1 MYSDK
6 QAFTTTIPS
15 LENVTEKYK
24 FISTAQFIEDVQSF
38 GYSMVKAVGPKHGL
52 GKHWMSFSHPDLKSI
67 PGTELRIGATNAHDG
82 SAAFTT
88 FIEMLELV
96 CTNGL
101 VAHRT
106 QAEFRVVHRGYA
118 IDKVKAALDETRHQ
132 VGAVVNQVQLMK
144 NTQVDALGVFEFIQS
159 AKQLREVQPL
169 NAGELT
175 KARHRLQAED
185 TAWNVFNRAQEALIK
200 GGYRTLNLDT
210 GKEGSR
216 AREVKAVSEQLRI
229 NKQLWKLAAETL
241 IK

>member
-38 GYSMVKAVGPKHGL
+38 GYRMVKAVGPKKGL

-106 QAEFRVVHRGYA
+106 QAEFRIVHRGYA
-118 IDKVKAALDETRHQ
+118 IEKVNKALNETRQQ
-132 VGAVVNQVQLMK
+132 VGVVVEQVKTMK
-144 NTQVDALGVFEFIQS
+144 DTTVNTLQVFDFIMQ
-159 AKQLREVQPL
+159 AKHLRDVQPL
-169 NAGELT
+169 NMGELT
-175 KARHRLQAED
+175 KARHALQAED

-200 GGYRTLNLDT
+200 GGYRTLNADT

-216 AREVKAVSEQLRI
+216 AREVKAVGEQLRI
-229 NKQLWKLAAETL
+229 NKQLWKLATETL